1 MAINDNSDV
10 DSNNGMKNCN
20 DIYSNHE
27 DDHNSIIKALFIIS
41 NVYLT
46 GDLAAGS
53 TSRNPTGTSC

>member
-27 DDHNSIIKALFIIS
+27 DDHNSIIKAPFHNFQCIS
-41 NVYLT
+41 YRRL
-46 GDLAAGS
+46 GS
-53 TSRNPTGTSC
+53 RIHFP